1 VFIEMG
7 FDDAIV
13 IDPETLTEGI
23 LRSYPTKVEE
33 QFSTFSLTVNEL
45 RLPASHDAGDECQ
58 PIVKEVG

>member
-45 RLPASHDAGDECQ
+45 RLRLS
-58 PIVKEVG
+58 